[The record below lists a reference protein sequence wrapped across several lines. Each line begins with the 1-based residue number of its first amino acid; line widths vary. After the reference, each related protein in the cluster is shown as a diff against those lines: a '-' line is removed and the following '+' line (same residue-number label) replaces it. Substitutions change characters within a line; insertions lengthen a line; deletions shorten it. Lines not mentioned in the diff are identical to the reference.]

1 MVGVSINLKK
11 ILKYAGLPGRA
22 LEALVILI
30 FVLVTS
36 SLMLVPG
43 QSNAVIDA
51 ELLAVGVASWSWVVT
66 FVALNMRT
74 LEPQYRI
81 GWVFQVALAQ
91 LGVLPFV
98 IAGAVTLAQGSA
110 NLYWLVPGV
119 IFCFLVAFFDVW
131 ALLFEIN
138 R

>member
-1 MVGVSINLKK
+1 
-11 ILKYAGLPGRA
+11 
-22 LEALVILI
+22 VILI

-51 ELLAVGVASWSWVVT
+51 ELLAVGVTSWSWVVT

-98 IAGAVTLAQGSA
+98 IAGAITLAQGSA

-119 IFCFLVAFFDVW
+119 IFCFLVAFCDVW